1 MSRHHKTTRTWPA
14 PRAWMRATLAVL
26 ACGLAAC
33 TRLDDYTAA
42 ELNEPPKRH
51 PIGYTPHTEALLVE
65 VPPSGGLSASQ
76 EADVVRFVDRYKRE
90 GTGRLQL
97 SAPRGAGAH
106 LAASRSV
113 KQVEVVLQEAGIDPD
128 AIDVGRHSAVAGTG
142 PAVKLAY
149 EKPVA
154 VPPQCRDW
162 ATNLGENRERLPYN
176 DFGCA
181 TQRNFALTV
190 ANARDIQV
198 PQPETPRSSEK
209 RSSDWK
215 AYTGADNGAAAA
227 SVTAPVTTST
237 TKN

>member
-1 MSRHHKTTRTWPA
+1 VKVVVVIA
-14 PRAWMRATLAVL
+14 L
-26 ACGLAAC
+26 ACASSAC

-42 ELNEPPKRH
+42 ELQQPAKRH

-76 EADVVRFVDRYKRE
+76 RADVVRFVDRYKRE
-90 GTGRLQL
+90 GTGQLEL
-97 SAPRGAGAH
+97 SAPRGAAAH
-106 LAASRSV
+106 LASTRSV
-113 KQVEVVLQEAGIDPD
+113 KQLQSILDEAGVDPD
-128 AIDVGRHSAVAGTG
+128 AIQFNRYGGGETRTG

-162 ATNLGENRERLPYN
+162 ATDLGENRERLPYN

-181 TQRNFALTV
+181 SQRNFALTV

-198 PQPETPRSSEK
+198 PQPEISRSAEK
-209 RSSDWK
+209 RSTGWRD
-215 AYTGADNGAAAA
+215 YTGAGAAADA
-227 SVTAPVTTST
+227 GAVAAPMNSST
-237 TKN
+237 TKK